1 VSARAAG
8 EGRRSISAAEIAA
21 LTGGRLIGPGST
33 TASRVAP
40 LDRAGP
46 GDLSFLAS
54 PRYLSYFHASRAAV
68 VLVADA
74 MGDPGTGTVGPT
86 ARVLV
91 ADPHRALLA
100 VLPVLYPPPEWA
112 AGVHP
117 TAIVGRGAT
126 WQDPVAIGSHVVLG
140 AGVRLGRHVRIGA
153 ACVLEDGVQVGDDT
167 ELAPGVICYRGTE
180 IGNRV
185 ILHAGVRI
193 GTDGFGYVPGSG
205 GAAHRKI
212 PHVGRCLIGDDVEIG
227 ANSCVDRGSVD
238 DTVVGPGTKIDNL
251 VHVAHNVRIGA
262 RCLIM
267 AQVGIA
273 GSSRIGDDVILG
285 GQVGIIDHLTVG
297 QGARVLAQCGVMHD
311 VPPGETVWWTP
322 ARPHREVLRAL
333 AALFKLPGLLRQL
346 EQVPKHAEKPDG
358 RGA

>member
-1 VSARAAG
+1 VSAPAG
-8 EGRRSISAAEIAA
+8 RSVSAADIAA
-21 LTGGRLIGPGST
+21 LTGGRLVGPGT
-33 TASRVAP
+33 AAASRVAP

-74 MGDPGTGTVGPT
+74 VGDPGEGPA
-86 ARVLV
+86 ARVMV
-91 ADPHRALLA
+91 PNPHQALLA
-100 VLPVLYPPPEWA
+100 VLPVLYPAPPPV

-117 TAIVGRGAT
+117 TAVIGRGAT
-126 WQDPVAIGSHVVLG
+126 WQEPVGLGPHVVLG
-140 AGVRLGRHVRIGA
+140 ADVRLGRGVRIGA
-153 ACVLEDGVQVGDDT
+153 GCVLEDGVTVGDDT
-167 ELAPGVICYRGTE
+167 ELAAGVVCYRGTE
-180 IGNRV
+180 IGSRV
-185 ILHAGVRI
+185 ILHSGVRL
-193 GTDGFGYVPGSG
+193 GTDGFGYVPGSD
-205 GAAHRKI
+205 GAAHQKI
-212 PHVGRCLIGDDVEIG
+212 PHVGRCVIGDDVEIG

-273 GSSRIGDDVILG
+273 GSTRIEDDVILA
-285 GQVGIIDHLTVG
+285 GQVGVAPHLTIG
-297 QGARVLAQCGVMHD
+297 RGARALAQGGVMRD
-311 VPPGETVWWTP
+311 MPPGETVWGTP
-322 ARPHREVLRAL
+322 ALPHREALRVI
-333 AALFKLPGLLRQL
+333 AAVFKLPGLLRNL
-346 EQVPKHAEKPDG
+346 EQVAKHAEKPDD

>member
-1 VSARAAG
+1 MSA
-8 EGRRSISAAEIAA
+8 ISAAEIAA
-21 LTGGRLIGPGST
+21 LTGGRLEGPGSAAAT
-33 TASRVAP
+33 RVAP

-74 MGDPGTGTVGPT
+74 VGDPGTAGPA
-86 ARVLV
+86 ARVFV
-91 ADPHRALLA
+91 ADPYRALFA
-100 VLPVLYPPPEWA
+100 VLPRLYPPPDWT
-112 AGVHP
+112 AGVHD
-117 TAIVGRGAT
+117 TAVIGRGAT
-126 WQDPVAIGSHVVLG
+126 WQDPVAIGPHAVLG

-153 ACVLEDGVQVGDDT
+153 GSVLEDGVQVGDDT

-180 IGNRV
+180 IGSRV
-185 ILHAGVRI
+185 ILHAGVRL
-193 GTDGFGYVPGSG
+193 GTDGFGYVPGAAAG
-205 GAAHRKI
+205 GGHLKI
-212 PHVGRCLIGDDVEIG
+212 PHVGRCVIGDDVEIG

-238 DTVVGPGTKIDNL
+238 DTVVGSGTKIDNL

-273 GSSRIGDDVILG
+273 GSSRIEDDVILA
-285 GQVGIIDHLTVG
+285 GQAGIADHLTIG
-297 QGARVLAQCGVMHD
+297 KGARVLVQGGVMHD

-322 ARPHREVLRAL
+322 AKPHREALRAL
-333 AALFKLPGLLRQL
+333 AALFKLPGLLRSL
-346 EQVPKHAEKPDG
+346 ERASKQAEKPDD
-358 RGA
+358 R